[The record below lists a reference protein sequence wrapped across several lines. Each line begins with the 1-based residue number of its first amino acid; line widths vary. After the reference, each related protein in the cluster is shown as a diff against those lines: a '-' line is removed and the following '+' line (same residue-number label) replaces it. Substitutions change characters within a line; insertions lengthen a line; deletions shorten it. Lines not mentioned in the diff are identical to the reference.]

1 MIIGMSNFKG
11 NNTDA
16 AAHRLAQACSICY
29 MLGNPADLKAGA
41 VVQPVVGPVV
51 EGSEVYVRRQVV
63 CQKVLPF
70 IVCPPAGSC
79 QSCNVACAS
88 SFGTWMRQI
97 ETERQSSHG

>member
-41 VVQPVVGPVV
+41 VVQPVVRPVV
-51 EGSEVYVRRQVV
+51 EGSEVYVRRHVV

-70 IVCPPAGSC
+70 IVRPPAGSC
-79 QSCNVACAS
+79 QSCTVACAS
-88 SFGTWMRQI
+88 SVGTWVRQL
-97 ETERQSSHG
+97 ETERQSPYG